1 MEIDQ
6 DDNIYLFRRDMSVC
20 VGWCMAVAV
29 SVSVSVSAQTRCAS
43 IQKRK
48 SRTDAKL
55 LTMWSMYQNNASTSL
70 CSHTTCVDTKVK
82 DSHVMSMPVTFVDT
96 ILKLST
102 DGTCISRVQLL
113 YPRYLH

>member
-1 MEIDQ
+1 MC
-6 DDNIYLFRRDMSVC
+6 VC
-20 VGWCMAVAV
+20 LGWCVAVA
-29 SVSVSVSAQTRCAS
+29 VSVSAQTRCAS

-70 CSHTTCVDTKVK
+70 GSHTTCVDTKVK
-82 DSHVMSMPVTFVDT
+82 DSHVMSVPVTFVDT

-102 DGTCISRVQLL
+102 DGTCISSVQLL